1 MSAGA
6 LDQMAEHLQF
16 LGYEIA
22 REGELI
28 FARHPRKFNIVMKL
42 VGGGILIAS
51 FFTCTDEAKRD
62 RSGYLEMINTLNARA
77 VLARFYADEDSD
89 LRMEAWHPNA
99 YDRHTFS
106 AFMELWDHDSGLLLE
121 APQVERYLK

>member
-1 MSAGA
+1 MSAGT

-28 FARHPRKFNIVMKL
+28 LAKHPRKLNIVMKPFGDG
-42 VGGGILIAS
+42 VLIAS
-51 FFTCTDEAKRD
+51 IFACADEAKRD
-62 RSGYLEMINTLNARA
+62 RQGYLDMINTLNARA

-121 APQVERYLK
+121 APKVERYLK

>member
-28 FARHPRKFNIVMKL
+28 FARHPRKFNIL
-42 VGGGILIAS
+42 
-51 FFTCTDEAKRD
+51 
-62 RSGYLEMINTLNARA
+62 
-77 VLARFYADEDSD
+77 
-89 LRMEAWHPNA
+89 
-99 YDRHTFS
+99 TFRQ
-106 AFMELWDHDSGLLLE
+106 EIGQGLGRW
-121 APQVERYLK
+121 P